1 MATIHLPF
9 NDQII
14 IEHRT
19 FTKIDHL
26 IFTFPHLLSPI
37 CSVLKNVSIST
48 WANIERETYLW
59 NTLYGIWPLQLEL
72 KTVVDDQQR
81 QKVPII
87 NERPVVRVTIKV
99 LKYRISYVNKIRS
112 KWTTY
117 LNLSCWPE
125 IIQGTIHTWH
135 ITLFKYILIIWASF
149 FFITVAFFSCCIN
162 MIFFLYSVTWM
173 YLIVFW

>member
-1 MATIHLPF
+1 MATIHLPS

-19 FTKIDHL
+19 FTKIEHL
-26 IFTFPHLLSPI
+26 IFTFPHLLSSI
-37 CSVLKNVSIST
+37 CSVLKTVSIST
-48 WANIERETYLW
+48 WANTEGETFLW

-81 QKVPII
+81 QKVPLI

-149 FFITVAFFSCCIN
+149 FYHCRIFFCNIN
-162 MIFFLYSVTWM
+162 MILFLYGVTWM
-173 YLIVFW
+173 YSIVFW